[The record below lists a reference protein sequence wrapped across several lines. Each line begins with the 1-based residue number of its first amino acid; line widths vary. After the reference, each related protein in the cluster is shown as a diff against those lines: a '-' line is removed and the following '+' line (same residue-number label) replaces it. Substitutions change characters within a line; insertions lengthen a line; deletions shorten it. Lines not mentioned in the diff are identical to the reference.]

1 MSEEVYNYAY
11 DKAMQVGK
19 LLGTMGA
26 LIKYDNPELSNTDFK
41 ILSRT
46 YIECTTDEKD
56 IAMVME
62 QANKRG
68 VDLT

>member
-1 MSEEVYNYAY
+1 MNEELYEYAY
-11 DKAMQVGK
+11 DKAMRVGK

-46 YIECTTDEKD
+46 YIECTTDEQD
-56 IAMVME
+56 IAAVME

>member
-1 MSEEVYNYAY
+1 MTEDLYNFAY
-11 DKAMQVGK
+11 DQAMRVGK
-19 LLGTMGA
+19 LLGTVGA
-26 LIKYDNPELSNTDFK
+26 LIKYDNPEMSNTDFK
-41 ILSRT
+41 ILAT
-46 YIECTTDEKD
+46 VYIEWTADEQD

>member
-1 MSEEVYNYAY
+1 MSDDLYNFAY

-19 LLGTMGA
+19 LQGAIGA
-26 LIKYDNPELSNTDFK
+26 LIKYDNPEMSNTDFK
-41 ILSRT
+41 ILAT
-46 YIECTTDEKD
+46 VYIECSTDERD
-56 IAMVME
+56 IAMVNE